1 MLRIELLKQM
11 LDPKYLAK
19 SRHKWDFNTFRDIC
33 RSKLE
38 PNFLEIEDNVL
49 YCGFGDIRG
58 IVYNTDEMLDVINIT
73 DVTVVDFNYS
83 PPIVEILGNRT
94 DKKGQAL
101 VERINK
107 WLNEEVELED
117 KKVDDK
123 K

>member
-58 IVYNTDEMLDVINIT
+58 IVYNTTDEMLDVINIT
-73 DVTVVDFNYS
+73 DVVVDFNYS
-83 PPIVEILGNRT
+83 PPIVERLGKN
-94 DKKGQAL
+94 DKKGQTL
-101 VERINK
+101 VERVNK
-107 WLNEEVELED
+107 WLNEEVESN
-117 KKVDDK
+117 
-123 K
+123 